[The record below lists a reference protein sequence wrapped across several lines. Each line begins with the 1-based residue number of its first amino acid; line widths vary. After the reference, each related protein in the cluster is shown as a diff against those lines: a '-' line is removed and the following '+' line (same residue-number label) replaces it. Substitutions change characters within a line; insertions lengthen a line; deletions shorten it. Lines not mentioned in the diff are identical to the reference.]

1 MIHDHHATTV
11 LPSAISDPELYQYT
25 TSSQAPA
32 LPPYDYKH
40 NPSPLVHLVIM
51 ANITKS
57 MTPLLDTLVQHSAAD
72 ISTEAVDRYDAT
84 FQACEEELP
93 SYYHIAPATNTSY
106 DQQDPYLL
114 FHRLDTQALLYNLRM
129 ALYRPQLNTYLSVK
143 TPHSVRKKLSKLC
156 YRTLRVH
163 RSARIQES
171 KFAFRLFSVERVF
184 EAAFVLGFIARV
196 ELAYSA
202 AATTRPAGSSS
213 YPCASEE
220 SIEDMQQG
228 LVDAIELLEGVTA
241 WPDVGAF
248 AVKTVKILRKVAK
261 LLSASWVLDTKRA
274 DSHTD
279 DSVRSHP
286 HTTRVSTWLKSWR
299 ELDVEALITDADYDD
314 WNKVLRSMQA

>member
-1 MIHDHHATTV
+1 MIHDHQASTV
-11 LPSAISDPELYQYT
+11 VPSAISDSELYQYT
-25 TSSQAPA
+25 TSGHASA
-32 LPPYDYKH
+32 LPQYDYTH

-51 ANITKS
+51 AHITKS
-57 MTPLLDTLVQHSAAD
+57 MTPLLDTLALYSAAD
-72 ISTEAVDRYDAT
+72 ITSEAVDRYDAA
-84 FQACEEELP
+84 FQACEEDLP
-93 SYYHIAPATNTSY
+93 SYYHLAPATNTNY

-129 ALYRPQLNTYLSVK
+129 ALYRPQLTTYLSVK

-156 YRTLRVH
+156 YRTLRIH

-202 AATTRPAGSSS
+202 AAAVRPTGSAS

-228 LVDAIELLEGVTA
+228 LSDAIELLEGVTA

-261 LLSASWVLDTKRA
+261 LLSASWNLETKRA
-274 DSHTD
+274 DSHPD

-286 HTTRVSTWLKSWR
+286 HTTRVSAWLKSWR
-299 ELDVEALITDADYDD
+299 DLDVEALITEADYDN